1 MCGTMFEAIVVGATI
16 PELILGG
23 HLVDVEIYA
32 PSEPDL
38 IGVKVVAG
46 DYEEKGLAEA
56 VDKPKLIGDIVAH
69 YIKLAMGKRAIVFAT
84 NVAHSQH
91 IVQTFQEQ
99 GIDARHVDGY
109 MNEEERRPLID
120 AFKRGD
126 FPILSN
132 CSLLAEG
139 FDCPETEVIILARP
153 TKSLIRYIQMAGR
166 ALRPH
171 HSKESALIL
180 DHSGTVRRLGFPTDD
195 LPLMLDD
202 GKPKEKKE
210 SENLPKVCKS
220 CFAVYPRGVKVCPC
234 CGFEPVMTPQEIAQE
249 AGELQKLE
257 KKRQKAISKE
267 DKQGIYSALYAVRE
281 RKNYA
286 KGWVSHNYRDITGVW
301 PTGMKEVAGP
311 MLEIVENHLTHKAIK
326 FAKSPDTPKKTPLN
340 HCPKCGAADW
350 EDKPGSGP
358 HKAGRK
364 CNKCNCFW
372 WVSA

>member
-1 MCGTMFEAIVVGATI
+1 ME
-16 PELILGG
+16 
-23 HLVDVEIYA
+23 
-32 PSEPDL
+32 
-38 IGVKVVAG
+38 
-46 DYEEKGLAEA
+46 
-56 VDKPKLIGDIVAH
+56 
-69 YIKLAMGKRAIVFAT
+69 
-84 NVAHSQH
+84 
-91 IVQTFQEQ
+91 
-99 GIDARHVDGY
+99 
-109 MNEEERRPLID
+109 EEERRPLID
-120 AFKRGD
+120 AFKRGE

-171 HSKESALIL
+171 HSKEKALIL
-180 DHSGTVRRLGFPTDD
+180 DHSGTVRRLGFPTDE
-195 LPLMLDD
+195 LPLILDD

-220 CFAVYPRGVKVCPC
+220 CFAVYPRGVKSCPC
-234 CGFEPVMTPQEIAQE
+234 CGFEPVMTPQEIEQE

-281 RKNYA
+281 KKNYA

-326 FAKSPDTPKKTPLN
+326 FAKSSEPKVKVPLA
-340 HCPKCGAADW
+340 HCNKCGSADYQ
-350 EDKPGSGP
+350 DRPGSGP
-358 HKAGRK
+358 HAAGRK
-364 CNKCNCFW
+364 CNKCNNFW
-372 WVSA
+372 WIPKEAA